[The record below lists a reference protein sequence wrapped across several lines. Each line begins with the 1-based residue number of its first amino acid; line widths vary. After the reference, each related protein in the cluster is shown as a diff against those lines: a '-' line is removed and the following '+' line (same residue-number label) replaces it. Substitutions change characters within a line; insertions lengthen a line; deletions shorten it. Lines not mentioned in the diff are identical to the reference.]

1 MYQQHCILETLTS
14 EAGAARVAALMSAE
28 TFPSRTAAGRRV
40 CEAFG
45 FRDAGGR
52 LQQAGCVKALRVL
65 EAAGRIGLPEPLN
78 RGGGRQPRDLG
89 EGVPAAEGV
98 PERVEAVEGLRLV
111 LVREQGE
118 RHRWNGLMA
127 REHPRGAV
135 QHAGAQLRYLIVS
148 AHGTLGGMGFAASA
162 LALAARDRWMGWEE
176 ATRKRQLHRVVGM
189 SRFLIREGVECR
201 NLASKAL
208 GMVLG
213 RLGEDFQQRYGYRPV
228 LVETFVD
235 EASHRGTS
243 LKATNWIR
251 VGETAGRGRFAATDG
266 KVAVKAIYLYPLVE
280 DWREQLGILPPEPIR
295 GLGCGEGLDREEWA
309 ENELGGARLG
319 DERLSRRLVR
329 SASVQAGAPM
339 ASFPSAAQSDKA
351 MVMGYYRMIDQPAD
365 SEVRPANILAP
376 HRARTLRR
384 MQGKEVV
391 LCLQDGTDLNFAEH
405 EGCQGLGLIGKNQS
419 GSGTLGLHMHST
431 LVVDGEG
438 VPLGV
443 PQIRYEA
450 PEAGGQKRKPA
461 EERKTQRWVEGL
473 RECARLA
480 SELEGVRPV
489 SVMDREGDSFELFVE
504 QRRLGTVDL
513 LVRAQH
519 NRRLGRKLPKL
530 FERVRAARA
539 QAGME
544 IEVGRR
550 SARRGTRQQKASEKR
565 EGRLARVGLRWRT
578 VELAPPRNSDFTKE
592 APVRLNLVH
601 VWEENAPE
609 GVRPLEWFL
618 LTTVGVR
625 SSREA
630 KQVLEWYR
638 LRWRIEDWHR
648 VLKTGCKAEY
658 LGHQSG
664 DRIERAVTIK
674 AVIAWRLMAMTLL
687 GRERPELGAEVL
699 FSDMEILALK
709 DFAQDRRL
717 SLPDNLGATVV
728 TLARLGGY
736 LNRNNDPPPGHQ
748 KIWEGYV
755 RLATMAETY
764 ERLIKLNRTSNLY
777 ERLRP
782 G

>member
-1 MYQQHCILETLTS
+1 MYQQHCIRETLTS
-14 EAGAARVAALMSAE
+14 EAGALRVAALMAAE
-28 TFPSRTAAGRRV
+28 SFPSRTAAGRI
-40 CEAFG
+40 A
-45 FRDAGGR
+45 
-52 LQQAGCVKALRVL
+52 
-65 EAAGRIGLPEPLN
+65 LPEPLN
-78 RGGGRQPRDLG
+78 RGGGRPPRDLG
-89 EGVPAAEGV
+89 EAIPAAEGV
-98 PERVEAVEGLRLV
+98 PDRVEAVEGLRLV
-111 LVREQGE
+111 LVREEGE
-118 RHRWNGLMA
+118 RRRWNGLMA

-135 QHAGAQLRYLIVS
+135 RHTGAQLRYLIVS

-176 ATRKRQLHRVVGM
+176 RTRKRQLHRVVGM

-213 RLGEDFQQRYGYRPV
+213 RLGEDLQQRYGYRPV

-235 EASHRGTS
+235 EGEHAGTS

-251 VGETAGRGRFAATDG
+251 VGETAGRGRFAASDG
-266 KVAVKAIYLYPLVE
+266 KVAVKGIYLYPLVE
-280 DWREQLGILPPEPIR
+280 DWREQLGLVEPEPIQP
-295 GLGCGEGLDREEWA
+295 LGCGEGLDREEWA
-309 ENELGGARLG
+309 KNELGGARLG

-329 SASVQAGAPM
+329 SASV
-339 ASFPSAAQSDKA
+339 
-351 MVMGYYRMIDQPAD
+351 
-365 SEVRPANILAP
+365 LA
-376 HRARTLRR
+376 
-384 MQGKEVV
+384 E
-391 LCLQDGTDLNFAEH
+391 
-405 EGCQGLGLIGKNQS
+405 
-419 GSGTLGLHMHST
+419 
-431 LVVDGEG
+431 
-438 VPLGV
+438 
-443 PQIRYEA
+443 
-450 PEAGGQKRKPA
+450 
-461 EERKTQRWVEGL
+461 
-473 RECARLA
+473 
-480 SELEGVRPV
+480 
-489 SVMDREGDSFELFVE
+489 
-504 QRRLGTVDL
+504 
-513 LVRAQH
+513 
-519 NRRLGRKLPKL
+519 
-530 FERVRAARA
+530 
-539 QAGME
+539 ME

-550 SARRGTRQQKASEKR
+550 SGRRATRQQKAGEKR
-565 EGRLARVGLRWRT
+565 EARLARVGLRWRT

-592 APVRLNLVH
+592 DPVRLNLVH
-601 VWEENAPE
+601 VREDNAPE

-618 LTTVGVR
+618 LTSVGVK

-648 VLKTGCKAEY
+648 VLKTGCKVEY
-658 LGHQSG
+658 LGHRSG

-687 GRERPELGAEVL
+687 GRERPKLPAEVL

-728 TLARLGGY
+728 TLAMLGGY